1 MIEVVLWLGYLS
13 WRHLAVWAA
22 VVRLYFNIMLI
33 ASSVLRLWRHYYL
46 GPKAIP
52 SIVQSIRN
60 FVHLALYL

>member
-33 ASSVLRLWRHYYL
+33 ASSVL
-46 GPKAIP
+46 IT
-52 SIVQSIRN
+52 
-60 FVHLALYL
+60 